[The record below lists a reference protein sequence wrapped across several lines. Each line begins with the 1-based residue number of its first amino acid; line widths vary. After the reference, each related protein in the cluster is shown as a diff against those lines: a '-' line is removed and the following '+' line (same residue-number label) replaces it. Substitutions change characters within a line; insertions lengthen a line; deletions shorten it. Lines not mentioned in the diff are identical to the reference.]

1 MRISPDSVV
10 ARTVV
15 QFQRLSFSL
24 RTLCRFGSITVPA
37 SFASASSI
45 QCVTPANPPGY
56 ITVESSFNLQDFFSA
71 HALFHYDFVSIL
83 RLQPSLT
90 SQLGGEEIRVGG
102 VNFMPPDENPLYCIV
117 GSSGASI

>member
-1 MRISPDSVV
+1 M
-10 ARTVV
+10 
-15 QFQRLSFSL
+15 
-24 RTLCRFGSITVPA
+24 
-37 SFASASSI
+37 
-45 QCVTPANPPGY
+45 
-56 ITVESSFNLQDFFSA
+56 ESSFNLQDFFSGQ
-71 HALFHYDFVSIL
+71 ALFHYDFVSIL